1 LKEKHGRAEE
11 YIDTKLQERDS
22 RVKMKSEIKK
32 SKIENVI
39 DTANEILERKKQ
51 MGLESF
57 ESKINKANKL

>member
-1 LKEKHGRAEE
+1 MKEKHGRAEE